1 MGKGAGK
8 IYPATERI
16 PLICDRMIHLAVDLL
31 GADTPEEEL
40 CRGAVRALVGNP
52 ALFLHLCGHADVLS
66 AVTAEIGAAEIAGR
80 YEIVDAP
87 VARGN
92 NEDPMQAY
100 QRTDALPVR
109 RHAVGSRGG
118 SGRRHHLRRD
128 RRCAGH
134 LHHDPGQAAAPRPI
148 LAVELTNPAGEPL
161 LLLDCGAN
169 IDSRPELYPAF
180 AHRVTPICDAS
191 AVPRRA
197 SRCCPT
203 VPKPKRDVRLSRRRT
218 PLLAEQPFRFVGN
231 IEATSALRGTADVI
245 VCDGFHGNILLKS
258 IEGSAK
264 AALDEVAARLS
275 AAGPNPPLW
284 RTFRDCSPPLR
295 LQHAGGSLP
304 LLGVRKP
311 VMKGHG
317 SATGEAIVHMADRLA
332 LLCRN
337 RFIERVAETVR

>member
-1 MGKGAGK
+1 MS
-8 IYPATERI
+8 
-16 PLICDRMIHLAVDLL
+16 DQMIHLAVDLL

-52 ALFLHLCGHADVLS
+52 ALFLHLCGHADVIS
-66 AVTAEIGAAEIAGR
+66 SVTAEIGAAEIAGR

-87 VARGN
+87 VALSN

-100 QRTDALPVR
+100 QRTDASLCAAMRLAHEGAAGGVITCGATGAVLVTSIMILGKLPR
-109 RHAVGSRGG
+109 
-118 SGRRHHLRRD
+118 L
-128 RRCAGH
+128 
-134 LHHDPGQAAAPRPI
+134 RPI

-180 AHRVTPICDAS
+180 AHLGDAYMRCIGS
-191 AVPRRA
+191 ASPRIA
-197 SRCCPT
+197 L
-203 VPKPKRDVRLSRRRT
+203 LSNGAEAKKGCEAVKAAHA
-218 PLLAEQPFRFVGN
+218 LLAEQPFRFVGN

-264 AALDEVAARLS
+264 AALDEVSARLS
-275 AAGPNPPLW
+275 AAGLESAAVADILATVRRRYDYN
-284 RTFRDCSPPLR
+284 T
-295 LQHAGGSLP
+295 QGGAL

>member
-1 MGKGAGK
+1 MS
-8 IYPATERI
+8 
-16 PLICDRMIHLAVDLL
+16 DQMIHLAVDLL

-66 AVTAEIGAAEIAGR
+66 AVTAEIGAAEITGR

-87 VARGN
+87 VALSN

-100 QRTDALPVR
+100 QRTDASLCAAMRLAHEGAAGGVITCGATGAVLVTSIMILGKLPR
-109 RHAVGSRGG
+109 
-118 SGRRHHLRRD
+118 L
-128 RRCAGH
+128 
-134 LHHDPGQAAAPRPI
+134 RPI

-180 AHRVTPICDAS
+180 AHLGDAYMRCIGCS
-191 AVPRRA
+191 SPRIALLSNGAEAKKGCEAVKA
-197 SRCCPT
+197 AHA
-203 VPKPKRDVRLSRRRT
+203 
-218 PLLAEQPFRFVGN
+218 LLAEQPFRFVGN

-264 AALDEVAARLS
+264 AALDEVSARLS
-275 AAGPNPPLW
+275 AAGLESAAVADILATVRRRYDYN
-284 RTFRDCSPPLR
+284 T
-295 LQHAGGSLP
+295 QGGAL

-337 RFIERVAETVR
+337 RFIERVAETMR

>member
-1 MGKGAGK
+1 MS
-8 IYPATERI
+8 
-16 PLICDRMIHLAVDLL
+16 DQMIHLAVDLL

-40 CRGAVRALVGNP
+40 CRGAVRALIGNP
-52 ALFLHLCGHADVLS
+52 ALFLHLCGHANVIS
-66 AVTAEIGAAEIAGR
+66 SVTAEIGAAEIAGR

-87 VARGN
+87 VALSN

-100 QRTDALPVR
+100 QRTDASLCAAMRLAHEGAAGGVITCGATGAVLVTSIMILGKLPR
-109 RHAVGSRGG
+109 
-118 SGRRHHLRRD
+118 L
-128 RRCAGH
+128 
-134 LHHDPGQAAAPRPI
+134 RPI

-180 AHRVTPICDAS
+180 AHLGDAYMRCIGCS
-191 AVPRRA
+191 SPRIALLSNGAEAKKGCEAVKA
-197 SRCCPT
+197 AHA
-203 VPKPKRDVRLSRRRT
+203 
-218 PLLAEQPFRFVGN
+218 LLAEQPFRFVGN

-264 AALDEVAARLS
+264 AALDEVSARLS
-275 AAGPNPPLW
+275 AAGLESAAVADILATVRRRYDYN
-284 RTFRDCSPPLR
+284 T
-295 LQHAGGSLP
+295 QGGAL

>member
-1 MGKGAGK
+1 MS
-8 IYPATERI
+8 
-16 PLICDRMIHLAVDLL
+16 DQMIHLAVDLL

-87 VARGN
+87 VALSN

-100 QRTDALPVR
+100 QRTDASLCAAMRLAHEGAAGGVITCGATGAVLVTSIMILGKLPR
-109 RHAVGSRGG
+109 
-118 SGRRHHLRRD
+118 L
-128 RRCAGH
+128 
-134 LHHDPGQAAAPRPI
+134 RPI

-180 AHRVTPICDAS
+180 AHLGDAYMRCIGCS
-191 AVPRRA
+191 SPRIALLSNGAEAKKGCEAVKA
-197 SRCCPT
+197 AHA
-203 VPKPKRDVRLSRRRT
+203 
-218 PLLAEQPFRFVGN
+218 LLAEQPFRFVGN

-275 AAGPNPPLW
+275 AAGLESAAVADILATVRRRYDYN
-284 RTFRDCSPPLR
+284 T
-295 LQHAGGSLP
+295 QGGAL

-332 LLCRN
+332 QLCRN

>member
-1 MGKGAGK
+1 MS
-8 IYPATERI
+8 
-16 PLICDRMIHLAVDLL
+16 DQMIHLAVDLL

-87 VARGN
+87 VALSN

-100 QRTDALPVR
+100 QRTDASLCAARRLAHEGAAGGVITCGATGAVLVTSIMILGKLPR
-109 RHAVGSRGG
+109 
-118 SGRRHHLRRD
+118 L
-128 RRCAGH
+128 
-134 LHHDPGQAAAPRPI
+134 RPI

-180 AHRVTPICDAS
+180 AHLGDAYMRCIGCS
-191 AVPRRA
+191 SPRIALLSNGAEAKKGCEAVKA
-197 SRCCPT
+197 AHA
-203 VPKPKRDVRLSRRRT
+203 
-218 PLLAEQPFRFVGN
+218 LLAEQPFRFVGN

-264 AALDEVAARLS
+264 AALDEVSARLS
-275 AAGPNPPLW
+275 AAGLESAAVADILATVRRRYDYN
-284 RTFRDCSPPLR
+284 T
-295 LQHAGGSLP
+295 QGGAL

>member
-1 MGKGAGK
+1 MS
-8 IYPATERI
+8 
-16 PLICDRMIHLAVDLL
+16 DQMIHLAVDLL

-87 VARGN
+87 VALSN

-100 QRTDALPVR
+100 QRTDASLCAAMRLAHEGAAGGVITCGATGAVLVTSIMILGKLPR
-109 RHAVGSRGG
+109 
-118 SGRRHHLRRD
+118 L
-128 RRCAGH
+128 
-134 LHHDPGQAAAPRPI
+134 RPI

-180 AHRVTPICDAS
+180 AHLGDAYMRCIGCS
-191 AVPRRA
+191 SPRIALLSNGAEAKKGCEAVKA
-197 SRCCPT
+197 AHA
-203 VPKPKRDVRLSRRRT
+203 
-218 PLLAEQPFRFVGN
+218 LLAEQPFRFVGN

-258 IEGSAK
+258 VEGSAK
-264 AALDEVAARLS
+264 AALDEVSARLS
-275 AAGPNPPLW
+275 AAGLESAAVADVLATVRRRYDYN
-284 RTFRDCSPPLR
+284 T
-295 LQHAGGSLP
+295 QGGAL

>member
-1 MGKGAGK
+1 MS
-8 IYPATERI
+8 
-16 PLICDRMIHLAVDLL
+16 DQMIHLAVDLL

-66 AVTAEIGAAEIAGR
+66 AVTAEIGAAEITGR

-87 VARGN
+87 VALSN

-100 QRTDALPVR
+100 QRTDASLCAAMRLAHEGAAGGVITCGATGAVLVTSIMILGKLPR
-109 RHAVGSRGG
+109 
-118 SGRRHHLRRD
+118 L
-128 RRCAGH
+128 
-134 LHHDPGQAAAPRPI
+134 RPI

-180 AHRVTPICDAS
+180 AHLGDAYMRCIGCSSPRIALLSNGAEAKKGCEAVKS
-191 AVPRRA
+191 AHA
-197 SRCCPT
+197 
-203 VPKPKRDVRLSRRRT
+203 
-218 PLLAEQPFRFVGN
+218 LLAEQPFRFVGN

-264 AALDEVAARLS
+264 AALDEVSARLS
-275 AAGPNPPLW
+275 AAGLESAAVANILATV
-284 RTFRDCSPPLR
+284 RRRYDYNT
-295 LQHAGGSLP
+295 QGGAL

>member
-1 MGKGAGK
+1 MS
-8 IYPATERI
+8 
-16 PLICDRMIHLAVDLL
+16 DQMIHLAVDLL

-40 CRGAVRALVGNP
+40 CRGAVRALIGNP

-87 VARGN
+87 VALSN

-100 QRTDALPVR
+100 QRTDASLCAAMRLAHEGAAGGVITCGATGAVLVTSIMILGKLPR
-109 RHAVGSRGG
+109 
-118 SGRRHHLRRD
+118 L
-128 RRCAGH
+128 
-134 LHHDPGQAAAPRPI
+134 RPI

-180 AHRVTPICDAS
+180 AHLGDAYMRCIGCS
-191 AVPRRA
+191 SPRIALLSNGAEAKKGCEAVKA
-197 SRCCPT
+197 AHA
-203 VPKPKRDVRLSRRRT
+203 
-218 PLLAEQPFRFVGN
+218 LLAEQPFRFVGN
-231 IEATSALRGTADVI
+231 IEATSALRGSADVI

-264 AALDEVAARLS
+264 AALDEVSARLS
-275 AAGPNPPLW
+275 AAGLESAAVADILATVRRRYDYN
-284 RTFRDCSPPLR
+284 T
-295 LQHAGGSLP
+295 QGGAL

-337 RFIERVAETVR
+337 RFIERVAETMR

>member
-1 MGKGAGK
+1 MS
-8 IYPATERI
+8 
-16 PLICDRMIHLAVDLL
+16 DQMIHLAVDLL

-40 CRGAVRALVGNP
+40 CRGAVRALIGNP
-52 ALFLHLCGHADVLS
+52 ALFLHLCGHANVIS
-66 AVTAEIGAAEIAGR
+66 SVTAEIGAAEIAGR

-87 VARGN
+87 VALSN

-100 QRTDALPVR
+100 QRTDASLCAAMRLAHEGAAGGVITCGATGAVLVTSIMILGKLPR
-109 RHAVGSRGG
+109 
-118 SGRRHHLRRD
+118 L
-128 RRCAGH
+128 
-134 LHHDPGQAAAPRPI
+134 RPI

-180 AHRVTPICDAS
+180 AHLGDAYMRCIGCS
-191 AVPRRA
+191 SPRIA
-197 SRCCPT
+197 LLSNGAEAKKGCET
-203 VPKPKRDVRLSRRRT
+203 VKAAHA
-218 PLLAEQPFRFVGN
+218 LLAEQPFRFVGN

-264 AALDEVAARLS
+264 AALDEVSARLS
-275 AAGPNPPLW
+275 AAGLESAAVADILATVRRRYDYN
-284 RTFRDCSPPLR
+284 T
-295 LQHAGGSLP
+295 QGGAL

-337 RFIERVAETVR
+337 RFIERVAETGL

>member
-1 MGKGAGK
+1 MS
-8 IYPATERI
+8 
-16 PLICDRMIHLAVDLL
+16 DQMIHLAVDLL

-52 ALFLHLCGHADVLS
+52 ALFLHLCGHADVIS
-66 AVTAEIGAAEIAGR
+66 SVTAEIGAAEIAGR

-87 VARGN
+87 VALSN

-100 QRTDALPVR
+100 QRTDASLCAAMRLAHEGAAGGVITCGATGAVLVTSIMILGKLPR
-109 RHAVGSRGG
+109 
-118 SGRRHHLRRD
+118 L
-128 RRCAGH
+128 
-134 LHHDPGQAAAPRPI
+134 RPI

-180 AHRVTPICDAS
+180 AHLGDAYMRCIGCS
-191 AVPRRA
+191 SPRIALLSNGAEAKKGCEAVKA
-197 SRCCPT
+197 AHA
-203 VPKPKRDVRLSRRRT
+203 
-218 PLLAEQPFRFVGN
+218 LLAEQPFRFVGN

-264 AALDEVAARLS
+264 AALDEVSARLS
-275 AAGPNPPLW
+275 AAGLESAAVADILATVRRRYDYN
-284 RTFRDCSPPLR
+284 T
-295 LQHAGGSLP
+295 QGGAL

-337 RFIERVAETVR
+337 RFIERVAENVR

>member
-1 MGKGAGK
+1 MS
-8 IYPATERI
+8 
-16 PLICDRMIHLAVDLL
+16 DQMIHLAVDLL

-52 ALFLHLCGHADVLS
+52 ALFLHLCGHADVIS
-66 AVTAEIGAAEIAGR
+66 SVTAEIGAAEIAGR

-87 VARGN
+87 VALSN

-100 QRTDALPVR
+100 QRTDASLCAAMRLAHEGAAGGVITCGATGAVLVTSIMILGKLPR
-109 RHAVGSRGG
+109 
-118 SGRRHHLRRD
+118 L
-128 RRCAGH
+128 
-134 LHHDPGQAAAPRPI
+134 RPI

-180 AHRVTPICDAS
+180 AHLGDAYMRCIGCS
-191 AVPRRA
+191 SPRIALLSNGAEAKKGCEAVKA
-197 SRCCPT
+197 AHA
-203 VPKPKRDVRLSRRRT
+203 
-218 PLLAEQPFRFVGN
+218 LLAEQPFRFVGN

-264 AALDEVAARLS
+264 AALDEVSARLS
-275 AAGPNPPLW
+275 AAGLESASVADILATVRRRYDYN
-284 RTFRDCSPPLR
+284 T
-295 LQHAGGSLP
+295 QGGAL

>member
-1 MGKGAGK
+1 MS
-8 IYPATERI
+8 
-16 PLICDRMIHLAVDLL
+16 DQMIHLAVDLL

-87 VARGN
+87 VALSN

-100 QRTDALPVR
+100 QRTDASLCAAMRLAHEGAAGGVITCGATGAVLVTSIMILGKLPR
-109 RHAVGSRGG
+109 
-118 SGRRHHLRRD
+118 L
-128 RRCAGH
+128 
-134 LHHDPGQAAAPRPI
+134 RPI

-180 AHRVTPICDAS
+180 AHLGDAYMRCIGCS
-191 AVPRRA
+191 SPRIALLSNGAEAKKGCEAVKA
-197 SRCCPT
+197 AHA
-203 VPKPKRDVRLSRRRT
+203 
-218 PLLAEQPFRFVGN
+218 LLAEQPFRFVGN
-231 IEATSALRGTADVI
+231 VEATSALRGTADVI

-264 AALDEVAARLS
+264 AALDEVSARLS
-275 AAGPNPPLW
+275 AAGLESAAVADILATVRRRYDYN
-284 RTFRDCSPPLR
+284 T
-295 LQHAGGSLP
+295 QGGAL

>member
-1 MGKGAGK
+1 MS
-8 IYPATERI
+8 
-16 PLICDRMIHLAVDLL
+16 DQMIHLAVDLL

-52 ALFLHLCGHADVLS
+52 ALFLHLCGHADVIS
-66 AVTAEIGAAEIAGR
+66 SVTAEIGAAEIAGR

-87 VARGN
+87 VALSN

-100 QRTDALPVR
+100 QRTDASLCAAMRLAHEGAAGGVITCGATGAVLVTSIMILGKLPR
-109 RHAVGSRGG
+109 
-118 SGRRHHLRRD
+118 L
-128 RRCAGH
+128 
-134 LHHDPGQAAAPRPI
+134 RPI
-148 LAVELTNPAGEPL
+148 LAVELTNPAGAPL

-180 AHRVTPICDAS
+180 AHLGDAYMRCIGCS
-191 AVPRRA
+191 SPRIALLSNGAEAKKGCEAVKA
-197 SRCCPT
+197 AHA
-203 VPKPKRDVRLSRRRT
+203 
-218 PLLAEQPFRFVGN
+218 LLAEQPFRFVGN

-264 AALDEVAARLS
+264 AALDEVSARLS
-275 AAGPNPPLW
+275 AAGLESAAVADVLATVRRRYDYN
-284 RTFRDCSPPLR
+284 T
-295 LQHAGGSLP
+295 QGGAL

>member
-1 MGKGAGK
+1 MS
-8 IYPATERI
+8 
-16 PLICDRMIHLAVDLL
+16 DQMIHLAVDLL

-40 CRGAVRALVGNP
+40 CRGAVRALIGNP

-87 VARGN
+87 VALSN

-100 QRTDALPVR
+100 QRTDASLCAAMRLAHEGAAGGVITCGATGAVLVTSIMILGKLPR
-109 RHAVGSRGG
+109 
-118 SGRRHHLRRD
+118 L
-128 RRCAGH
+128 
-134 LHHDPGQAAAPRPI
+134 RPI

-180 AHRVTPICDAS
+180 AHLGDAYMRCIGCS
-191 AVPRRA
+191 SPRIALLSNGAEAKKGCEAVKA
-197 SRCCPT
+197 AHA
-203 VPKPKRDVRLSRRRT
+203 
-218 PLLAEQPFRFVGN
+218 LLAEQPFRFVGN

-264 AALDEVAARLS
+264 AALDEVSARLS
-275 AAGPNPPLW
+275 AAGLESAAVANILATV
-284 RTFRDCSPPLR
+284 RRRYDYNT
-295 LQHAGGSLP
+295 QGGAL

>member
-1 MGKGAGK
+1 MS
-8 IYPATERI
+8 
-16 PLICDRMIHLAVDLL
+16 DQMIHLAVDLL

-87 VARGN
+87 VALSN

-100 QRTDALPVR
+100 QRTDASLCAAMRLAHEGAAGGVITCGATGAVLVTSIMILGKLPR
-109 RHAVGSRGG
+109 
-118 SGRRHHLRRD
+118 L
-128 RRCAGH
+128 
-134 LHHDPGQAAAPRPI
+134 RPI

-180 AHRVTPICDAS
+180 AHLGDAYMRCIGCS
-191 AVPRRA
+191 SPRIALLSNGAEAKKGCEAVKA
-197 SRCCPT
+197 AHA
-203 VPKPKRDVRLSRRRT
+203 
-218 PLLAEQPFRFVGN
+218 LLAEQPFRFVGN

-264 AALDEVAARLS
+264 AALDEVSARLS
-275 AAGPNPPLW
+275 AAGLESAAVADILATVRRRYDYN
-284 RTFRDCSPPLR
+284 T
-295 LQHAGGSLP
+295 QGGAL

-317 SATGEAIVHMADRLA
+317 SATGEAIVHMAARLA

>member
-1 MGKGAGK
+1 MS
-8 IYPATERI
+8 
-16 PLICDRMIHLAVDLL
+16 DQMIHLAVDLL

-40 CRGAVRALVGNP
+40 CRGAVRALIGNP
-52 ALFLHLCGHADVLS
+52 ALFLHLCGHADVIS
-66 AVTAEIGAAEIAGR
+66 SVTAEIGAAEIAGR

-87 VARGN
+87 VALSN

-100 QRTDALPVR
+100 QRTDASLCAAMRLAHEGAAGGVITCGATGAVLVTSIMILGKLPR
-109 RHAVGSRGG
+109 
-118 SGRRHHLRRD
+118 L
-128 RRCAGH
+128 
-134 LHHDPGQAAAPRPI
+134 RPI

-180 AHRVTPICDAS
+180 AHLGDAYMRCIGCS
-191 AVPRRA
+191 SPRIALLSNGSEAKKGCEAVKA
-197 SRCCPT
+197 AHA
-203 VPKPKRDVRLSRRRT
+203 
-218 PLLAEQPFRFVGN
+218 LLAEQPFRFVGN
-231 IEATSALRGTADVI
+231 VEATSALRGTADVI

-264 AALDEVAARLS
+264 AALDEVSARLS
-275 AAGPNPPLW
+275 AAGLESAAVADVLATVRRRYDYN
-284 RTFRDCSPPLR
+284 T
-295 LQHAGGSLP
+295 QGGAL

>member
-1 MGKGAGK
+1 MS
-8 IYPATERI
+8 
-16 PLICDRMIHLAVDLL
+16 DQMIHLAVDLL

-66 AVTAEIGAAEIAGR
+66 AVTAEISAAEIAGR

-87 VARGN
+87 VALSN

-100 QRTDALPVR
+100 QRTDASLCAAMRLAHEGAAGGVITCGATGAVLVTSIMILGKLPR
-109 RHAVGSRGG
+109 
-118 SGRRHHLRRD
+118 L
-128 RRCAGH
+128 
-134 LHHDPGQAAAPRPI
+134 RPI

-180 AHRVTPICDAS
+180 AHLGDAYMRCIGCS
-191 AVPRRA
+191 SPRIALLSNGAEAKKGCEAVKA
-197 SRCCPT
+197 AHA
-203 VPKPKRDVRLSRRRT
+203 
-218 PLLAEQPFRFVGN
+218 LLAEQPFRFVGN
-231 IEATSALRGTADVI
+231 IEATSALRGSADVI

-264 AALDEVAARLS
+264 AALDEVSARLFAAGLES
-275 AAGPNPPLW
+275 AAVADVLATVRRRYDYN
-284 RTFRDCSPPLR
+284 T
-295 LQHAGGSLP
+295 QGGAL

>member
-1 MGKGAGK
+1 MS
-8 IYPATERI
+8 
-16 PLICDRMIHLAVDLL
+16 DQMIHLAVDLL

-40 CRGAVRALVGNP
+40 CRGAVRALIGNP

-87 VARGN
+87 VALSN

-100 QRTDALPVR
+100 QRTDASLCAAMRLAHEGAAGGVITCGATGAVLVTSIMILGKLPR
-109 RHAVGSRGG
+109 
-118 SGRRHHLRRD
+118 L
-128 RRCAGH
+128 
-134 LHHDPGQAAAPRPI
+134 RPI

-180 AHRVTPICDAS
+180 AHLGDAYMRCIGCAS
-191 AVPRRA
+191 PRIALLSNGAEAKKGCEAVKEA
-197 SRCCPT
+197 HA
-203 VPKPKRDVRLSRRRT
+203 
-218 PLLAEQPFRFVGN
+218 LLAEQPFRFVGN
-231 IEATSALRGTADVI
+231 IEATSALRGSADVI

-264 AALDEVAARLS
+264 AALDEVSARLS
-275 AAGPNPPLW
+275 AAGLESAAVADILATVRRRYDYN
-284 RTFRDCSPPLR
+284 T
-295 LQHAGGSLP
+295 QGGAL

>member
-1 MGKGAGK
+1 MS
-8 IYPATERI
+8 
-16 PLICDRMIHLAVDLL
+16 DQMIHLAVDLL

-40 CRGAVRALVGNP
+40 CRGAVRALIGNP

-66 AVTAEIGAAEIAGR
+66 AVTAEIGTAEIAGR

-87 VARGN
+87 VALSN

-100 QRTDALPVR
+100 QRTDASLCAAMRLAHEGAAGGVITCGATGAVLVTSIMILGKLPR
-109 RHAVGSRGG
+109 
-118 SGRRHHLRRD
+118 L
-128 RRCAGH
+128 
-134 LHHDPGQAAAPRPI
+134 RPI

-180 AHRVTPICDAS
+180 AHLGDAYMRCIGCS
-191 AVPRRA
+191 SPRIALLSNGAEAKKGCEAVKA
-197 SRCCPT
+197 AHA
-203 VPKPKRDVRLSRRRT
+203 
-218 PLLAEQPFRFVGN
+218 LLAEQPFRFVGN

-264 AALDEVAARLS
+264 AALDEVSARLS
-275 AAGPNPPLW
+275 AAGLESAAVADILATVRRRYDYN
-284 RTFRDCSPPLR
+284 T
-295 LQHAGGSLP
+295 QGGAL

-317 SATGEAIVHMADRLA
+317 SATGEAIVHMANRLA

>member
-1 MGKGAGK
+1 MS
-8 IYPATERI
+8 
-16 PLICDRMIHLAVDLL
+16 DQMIHLAVDLL

-87 VARGN
+87 VALSN

-100 QRTDALPVR
+100 QRTDASLCAAMRLAHEGAAGGVITCGATGAVLVTSIMILGKLPR
-109 RHAVGSRGG
+109 
-118 SGRRHHLRRD
+118 L
-128 RRCAGH
+128 
-134 LHHDPGQAAAPRPI
+134 RPI

-180 AHRVTPICDAS
+180 AHLGDAYMRCIGCS
-191 AVPRRA
+191 SPRIALLSNGAEAKKGCEAVKA
-197 SRCCPT
+197 AHA
-203 VPKPKRDVRLSRRRT
+203 
-218 PLLAEQPFRFVGN
+218 LLAEQPFRFVGN

-264 AALDEVAARLS
+264 AALDEVSARLS
-275 AAGPNPPLW
+275 AAGLESAAVADILATVRRRYDYN
-284 RTFRDCSPPLR
+284 T
-295 LQHAGGSLP
+295 QGGAL

-337 RFIERVAETVR
+337 RFIEHVAETVR

>member
-1 MGKGAGK
+1 MS
-8 IYPATERI
+8 
-16 PLICDRMIHLAVDLL
+16 DQMIHLAVDLL

-87 VARGN
+87 VALSN

-100 QRTDALPVR
+100 QRTDASLCAAMRLAHEGAAGGVITCGATGAVLVTSIMILGKLPR
-109 RHAVGSRGG
+109 
-118 SGRRHHLRRD
+118 L
-128 RRCAGH
+128 
-134 LHHDPGQAAAPRPI
+134 RPI

-180 AHRVTPICDAS
+180 AHLGDAYMRCIGCS
-191 AVPRRA
+191 SPRIALLSNGAEAKKGCEAVKA
-197 SRCCPT
+197 AHA
-203 VPKPKRDVRLSRRRT
+203 
-218 PLLAEQPFRFVGN
+218 LLAEQPFRFVGN

-264 AALDEVAARLS
+264 AALDEVSARLS
-275 AAGPNPPLW
+275 AAGLESAAVADILA
-284 RTFRDCSPPLR
+284 TVLR
-295 LQHAGGSLP
+295 RYDYNTQGGAL

>member
-1 MGKGAGK
+1 MS
-8 IYPATERI
+8 
-16 PLICDRMIHLAVDLL
+16 DQMIHLAVDLL

-40 CRGAVRALVGNP
+40 CRGAVRALIGNP

-66 AVTAEIGAAEIAGR
+66 AVTAEIDAAEIAGR

-87 VARGN
+87 VALSN

-100 QRTDALPVR
+100 QRTDASLCAAMRLAHEGAAGGVITCGATGAVLVTSIMILGKLPR
-109 RHAVGSRGG
+109 
-118 SGRRHHLRRD
+118 L
-128 RRCAGH
+128 
-134 LHHDPGQAAAPRPI
+134 RPI

-180 AHRVTPICDAS
+180 AHLGDAYMRCIGCS
-191 AVPRRA
+191 SPRIALLSNGAEAKKGCEAVKA
-197 SRCCPT
+197 AHA
-203 VPKPKRDVRLSRRRT
+203 
-218 PLLAEQPFRFVGN
+218 LLAEQPFRFVGN
-231 IEATSALRGTADVI
+231 IEATSALRGSADVI

-264 AALDEVAARLS
+264 AALDEVSARLS
-275 AAGPNPPLW
+275 AAGLESAAVADILATVRRRYDYN
-284 RTFRDCSPPLR
+284 T
-295 LQHAGGSLP
+295 QGGAL

>member
-1 MGKGAGK
+1 MS
-8 IYPATERI
+8 
-16 PLICDRMIHLAVDLL
+16 DQMIHLAVDLL

-40 CRGAVRALVGNP
+40 CRGAVRALIGNP

-87 VARGN
+87 VALSN

-100 QRTDALPVR
+100 QRTDASLCAAMRLAHEGVAGGVITCGATGAVLVTSIMILGKLPR
-109 RHAVGSRGG
+109 
-118 SGRRHHLRRD
+118 L
-128 RRCAGH
+128 
-134 LHHDPGQAAAPRPI
+134 RPI

-180 AHRVTPICDAS
+180 AHLGDAYMRCIGCS
-191 AVPRRA
+191 SPRIALLSNGAEAKKGCEAVKA
-197 SRCCPT
+197 AHA
-203 VPKPKRDVRLSRRRT
+203 
-218 PLLAEQPFRFVGN
+218 LLAEQPFRFVGN

-264 AALDEVAARLS
+264 AALDEVSARLS
-275 AAGPNPPLW
+275 AAGLESAAVADILATVRRRYDYN
-284 RTFRDCSPPLR
+284 T
-295 LQHAGGSLP
+295 QGGAL

>member
-1 MGKGAGK
+1 MS
-8 IYPATERI
+8 
-16 PLICDRMIHLAVDLL
+16 DQMIHLAVDLL

-87 VARGN
+87 VALSN

-100 QRTDALPVR
+100 QRTDASLCAAMRLAHEGAAGGVITCGATGAVLVTSIMILGKLPR
-109 RHAVGSRGG
+109 
-118 SGRRHHLRRD
+118 L
-128 RRCAGH
+128 
-134 LHHDPGQAAAPRPI
+134 RPI

-180 AHRVTPICDAS
+180 AHLGDAYMRCIGCS
-191 AVPRRA
+191 SPRIALLSNGAEAKKGCEAVKA
-197 SRCCPT
+197 AHA
-203 VPKPKRDVRLSRRRT
+203 
-218 PLLAEQPFRFVGN
+218 LLAEQPFRFVGN
-231 IEATSALRGTADVI
+231 IEATSALRGSADVI

-264 AALDEVAARLS
+264 AALDEVSARLS
-275 AAGPNPPLW
+275 AAGLESAAVADVLATVRRRYDYN
-284 RTFRDCSPPLR
+284 T
-295 LQHAGGSLP
+295 QGGAL

-337 RFIERVAETVR
+337 QFIERVAETVR

>member
-1 MGKGAGK
+1 MS
-8 IYPATERI
+8 
-16 PLICDRMIHLAVDLL
+16 DQMIHLAVDLL
-31 GADTPEEEL
+31 GADTPEDEL

-87 VARGN
+87 VALSN

-100 QRTDALPVR
+100 QRTDASLCAAMRLAHEGAAGGVITCGATGAVLVTSIMILGKLPR
-109 RHAVGSRGG
+109 
-118 SGRRHHLRRD
+118 L
-128 RRCAGH
+128 
-134 LHHDPGQAAAPRPI
+134 RPI

-180 AHRVTPICDAS
+180 AHLGDAYMRCIGCS
-191 AVPRRA
+191 SPRIALLSNGAEAKKGCEAVKA
-197 SRCCPT
+197 AHA
-203 VPKPKRDVRLSRRRT
+203 
-218 PLLAEQPFRFVGN
+218 LLAEQPLRFVGN

-264 AALDEVAARLS
+264 AALDEVSARLS
-275 AAGPNPPLW
+275 AAGLESAAVADILATVRRRYDYN
-284 RTFRDCSPPLR
+284 T
-295 LQHAGGSLP
+295 QGGAL

-337 RFIERVAETVR
+337 RFIERVAKTVR

>member
-1 MGKGAGK
+1 MS
-8 IYPATERI
+8 
-16 PLICDRMIHLAVDLL
+16 DQMIHLAVDLL

-40 CRGAVRALVGNP
+40 CRGAVRALIGNP

-87 VARGN
+87 VALSN

-100 QRTDALPVR
+100 QRTDASLCAAMRLAHEGAAGGVITCGATGAVLVTSIMILGKLPR
-109 RHAVGSRGG
+109 
-118 SGRRHHLRRD
+118 L
-128 RRCAGH
+128 
-134 LHHDPGQAAAPRPI
+134 RPI

-180 AHRVTPICDAS
+180 AHLGDAYMRCIGCS
-191 AVPRRA
+191 SPRIALLSNGSEAKKGCEAVKA
-197 SRCCPT
+197 AHA
-203 VPKPKRDVRLSRRRT
+203 
-218 PLLAEQPFRFVGN
+218 LLAEQPFRFVGN

-264 AALDEVAARLS
+264 AALDEVSARLS
-275 AAGPNPPLW
+275 AAGLESAAVADILATVRRRYDYN
-284 RTFRDCSPPLR
+284 T
-295 LQHAGGSLP
+295 QGGAL

>member
-1 MGKGAGK
+1 MS
-8 IYPATERI
+8 
-16 PLICDRMIHLAVDLL
+16 DQMIHLAVDLL

-40 CRGAVRALVGNP
+40 CRGAVRALIGNP

-87 VARGN
+87 VALSN

-100 QRTDALPVR
+100 QRTDASLCAAMRLAHEGAAGGVITCGATGAVLVTSIMILGKLPR
-109 RHAVGSRGG
+109 
-118 SGRRHHLRRD
+118 L
-128 RRCAGH
+128 
-134 LHHDPGQAAAPRPI
+134 RPI

-180 AHRVTPICDAS
+180 AHLGDAYMRCIGCS
-191 AVPRRA
+191 SPRIALLSNGAEAKKGCEAVKA
-197 SRCCPT
+197 AHA
-203 VPKPKRDVRLSRRRT
+203 
-218 PLLAEQPFRFVGN
+218 LLAEQPFRFVGN
-231 IEATSALRGTADVI
+231 IEATSALRGSADVI

-275 AAGPNPPLW
+275 AAGLESAAVADVLATVRRRYDYN
-284 RTFRDCSPPLR
+284 T
-295 LQHAGGSLP
+295 QGGAL

>member
-1 MGKGAGK
+1 MS
-8 IYPATERI
+8 
-16 PLICDRMIHLAVDLL
+16 DQMIHLAVDLL

-87 VARGN
+87 VALSN

-100 QRTDALPVR
+100 QLTDATLCAAMRLAHEGAAGGVITCGATGAVLVTSIMILGKLPR
-109 RHAVGSRGG
+109 
-118 SGRRHHLRRD
+118 L
-128 RRCAGH
+128 
-134 LHHDPGQAAAPRPI
+134 RPI

-180 AHRVTPICDAS
+180 AHLGDAYMRCIGCS
-191 AVPRRA
+191 SPRIALLSNGAEAKKGCEAVKA
-197 SRCCPT
+197 AHA
-203 VPKPKRDVRLSRRRT
+203 
-218 PLLAEQPFRFVGN
+218 LLAEQPFRFVGN

-264 AALDEVAARLS
+264 AALDEVSARLS
-275 AAGPNPPLW
+275 AAGLESAAVADILATVRRRYDYNTQRGAL
-284 RTFRDCSPPLR
+284 
-295 LQHAGGSLP
+295 

>member
-1 MGKGAGK
+1 MS
-8 IYPATERI
+8 
-16 PLICDRMIHLAVDLL
+16 DQMIHLAVDLL

-87 VARGN
+87 VALSN

-100 QRTDALPVR
+100 QRTDASLCAAMRLAHEGAAGGVITCGATGAVLVTSIMILGKLPR
-109 RHAVGSRGG
+109 
-118 SGRRHHLRRD
+118 L
-128 RRCAGH
+128 
-134 LHHDPGQAAAPRPI
+134 RPI

-180 AHRVTPICDAS
+180 AHLGDAYMRCIGCS
-191 AVPRRA
+191 SPRIALLSNGAEAKKGCEAVKA
-197 SRCCPT
+197 AHA
-203 VPKPKRDVRLSRRRT
+203 
-218 PLLAEQPFRFVGN
+218 LLAEQPFRFVGN

-264 AALDEVAARLS
+264 AALDEVSARLS
-275 AAGPNPPLW
+275 AAGLESAAVADILATVRRRYDYN
-284 RTFRDCSPPLR
+284 T
-295 LQHAGGSLP
+295 QGGAL

-332 LLCRN
+332 LLFRN

>member
-1 MGKGAGK
+1 MS
-8 IYPATERI
+8 
-16 PLICDRMIHLAVDLL
+16 DQMIHLAVDLL
-31 GADTPEEEL
+31 GADAPEEEL
-40 CRGAVRALVGNP
+40 CRGAVRALIGNP

-87 VARGN
+87 VALSN

-100 QRTDALPVR
+100 QRTDASLCAAMRLAHEGAAGGVITCGATGAVLVTSIMILGKLPR
-109 RHAVGSRGG
+109 
-118 SGRRHHLRRD
+118 L
-128 RRCAGH
+128 
-134 LHHDPGQAAAPRPI
+134 RPI

-180 AHRVTPICDAS
+180 AHLGDAYMRCIGCS
-191 AVPRRA
+191 SPRIALLSNGAEAKKGCEAVKA
-197 SRCCPT
+197 AHA
-203 VPKPKRDVRLSRRRT
+203 
-218 PLLAEQPFRFVGN
+218 LLAEQPFRFVGN

-264 AALDEVAARLS
+264 AALDEVSARLS
-275 AAGPNPPLW
+275 AAGLESAAVADILATVRRRYDYN
-284 RTFRDCSPPLR
+284 T
-295 LQHAGGSLP
+295 QGGAL

-317 SATGEAIVHMADRLA
+317 SATGEAIVHMANRLA

-337 RFIERVAETVR
+337 RVIERVAETVR

>member
-1 MGKGAGK
+1 MS
-8 IYPATERI
+8 
-16 PLICDRMIHLAVDLL
+16 DQMIHLAVDLL

-40 CRGAVRALVGNP
+40 CRGAVRALIGNP
-52 ALFLHLCGHADVLS
+52 ALFLHLCGHADVIS
-66 AVTAEIGAAEIAGR
+66 SVTAEIGAAEITGR

-87 VARGN
+87 VALSN

-100 QRTDALPVR
+100 QRTDASLCAAMRLAHEGAAGGVITCGATGAVLVTSIMILGKLPR
-109 RHAVGSRGG
+109 
-118 SGRRHHLRRD
+118 L
-128 RRCAGH
+128 
-134 LHHDPGQAAAPRPI
+134 RPI

-180 AHRVTPICDAS
+180 AHLGDAYMRCIGCS
-191 AVPRRA
+191 SPRIALLSNGAEAKKGCEAVKA
-197 SRCCPT
+197 AHA
-203 VPKPKRDVRLSRRRT
+203 
-218 PLLAEQPFRFVGN
+218 LLAEQPFRFVGN

-264 AALDEVAARLS
+264 AALDEVSARLS
-275 AAGPNPPLW
+275 AAGLESAAVADILATVRRRYDYN
-284 RTFRDCSPPLR
+284 T
-295 LQHAGGSLP
+295 QGGAL

>member
-1 MGKGAGK
+1 MS
-8 IYPATERI
+8 
-16 PLICDRMIHLAVDLL
+16 DQMIHLAVDLL

-40 CRGAVRALVGNP
+40 CRGAVRALIGNP

-87 VARGN
+87 VALSN

-100 QRTDALPVR
+100 QRTDASLCAAMRLAHEGAAGGVITCGATGAVLVTSIMILGKLPR
-109 RHAVGSRGG
+109 
-118 SGRRHHLRRD
+118 L
-128 RRCAGH
+128 
-134 LHHDPGQAAAPRPI
+134 RPI

-180 AHRVTPICDAS
+180 AHLGNAYMRCIGCSSPRIALLSNGAEAKKGCE
-191 AVPRRA
+191 AVKA
-197 SRCCPT
+197 AHA
-203 VPKPKRDVRLSRRRT
+203 
-218 PLLAEQPFRFVGN
+218 LLAEQPFRFVGN
-231 IEATSALRGTADVI
+231 VEATSALRGTADVI

-264 AALDEVAARLS
+264 AALDEVSARLS
-275 AAGPNPPLW
+275 AAGLESAAVADILATVRRRYDYN
-284 RTFRDCSPPLR
+284 T
-295 LQHAGGSLP
+295 QGGAL

>member
-1 MGKGAGK
+1 MS
-8 IYPATERI
+8 
-16 PLICDRMIHLAVDLL
+16 DQMIHLAVDLL

-40 CRGAVRALVGNP
+40 CRGAVRALIGNP
-52 ALFLHLCGHADVLS
+52 ALFLHLCGHADVIS
-66 AVTAEIGAAEIAGR
+66 SVTAEIGAAEITGR

-87 VARGN
+87 VALSN

-100 QRTDALPVR
+100 QRTDASLCAAMRLAHEGAAGGVITCGATGAVLVTAIMILGKLPR
-109 RHAVGSRGG
+109 
-118 SGRRHHLRRD
+118 L
-128 RRCAGH
+128 
-134 LHHDPGQAAAPRPI
+134 RPI

-180 AHRVTPICDAS
+180 AHLGDAYMRCIGCS
-191 AVPRRA
+191 SPRIALLSNGAEAKKGCEAVKA
-197 SRCCPT
+197 AHA
-203 VPKPKRDVRLSRRRT
+203 
-218 PLLAEQPFRFVGN
+218 LLAEQPFRFVGN
-231 IEATSALRGTADVI
+231 VEATSALRGTADVI

-264 AALDEVAARLS
+264 AALDEVSARLS
-275 AAGPNPPLW
+275 AAGLESAAVADILATVRRRYDYN
-284 RTFRDCSPPLR
+284 T
-295 LQHAGGSLP
+295 QGGAL

>member
-1 MGKGAGK
+1 MS
-8 IYPATERI
+8 
-16 PLICDRMIHLAVDLL
+16 DQMIHLAVDLL

-40 CRGAVRALVGNP
+40 CRGAVRALIGNP

-66 AVTAEIGAAEIAGR
+66 SVTAEIGAAGIAGR

-87 VARGN
+87 VALSN

-100 QRTDALPVR
+100 QRTDASLCAAMRLAHEGAAGGVITCGATGAVLVTSIMILGKLPR
-109 RHAVGSRGG
+109 
-118 SGRRHHLRRD
+118 L
-128 RRCAGH
+128 
-134 LHHDPGQAAAPRPI
+134 RPI

-180 AHRVTPICDAS
+180 AHLGDAYMRCIGCS
-191 AVPRRA
+191 SPRIALLSNGAEAKKGCEAVKA
-197 SRCCPT
+197 AHA
-203 VPKPKRDVRLSRRRT
+203 
-218 PLLAEQPFRFVGN
+218 LLAEQPFRFVGN
-231 IEATSALRGTADVI
+231 IEATSALRGSADVI

-264 AALDEVAARLS
+264 AALDEVSARLS
-275 AAGPNPPLW
+275 AAGLESAAVADILATVRRRYDYN
-284 RTFRDCSPPLR
+284 T
-295 LQHAGGSLP
+295 QGGAL

>member
-1 MGKGAGK
+1 MS
-8 IYPATERI
+8 
-16 PLICDRMIHLAVDLL
+16 DQMIHLAVDLL

-40 CRGAVRALVGNP
+40 CRGAVRALIGNP

-87 VARGN
+87 IALSN

-100 QRTDALPVR
+100 QRTDASLCAAMRLAHEGAAGGVITCGATGAVLVTSIMILGKLPR
-109 RHAVGSRGG
+109 
-118 SGRRHHLRRD
+118 L
-128 RRCAGH
+128 
-134 LHHDPGQAAAPRPI
+134 RPI

-180 AHRVTPICDAS
+180 AHLGDAYMRCIGCAS
-191 AVPRRA
+191 PRIALLSNGAEAKKGCEAVKA
-197 SRCCPT
+197 AHA
-203 VPKPKRDVRLSRRRT
+203 
-218 PLLAEQPFRFVGN
+218 LLAEQPFRFVGN

-264 AALDEVAARLS
+264 AALDEVSARLS
-275 AAGPNPPLW
+275 AAGLESAAVADILATVRRRYDYN
-284 RTFRDCSPPLR
+284 T
-295 LQHAGGSLP
+295 QGGAL

>member
-1 MGKGAGK
+1 MS
-8 IYPATERI
+8 
-16 PLICDRMIHLAVDLL
+16 DQMIHLAVDLL

-40 CRGAVRALVGNP
+40 CRGAVRALIGNP

-87 VARGN
+87 VALSN

-100 QRTDALPVR
+100 QRTDASLCAAMRLAHEGAAGGVITCGATGAVLVTSIMILGKLPR
-109 RHAVGSRGG
+109 M
-118 SGRRHHLRRD
+118 
-128 RRCAGH
+128 
-134 LHHDPGQAAAPRPI
+134 RPI
-148 LAVELTNPAGEPL
+148 LAVELTNPAGEPF

-180 AHRVTPICDAS
+180 AHLGDAYMRCIGCS
-191 AVPRRA
+191 SPRIALLSNGAEAKKGCEAVKA
-197 SRCCPT
+197 AHA
-203 VPKPKRDVRLSRRRT
+203 
-218 PLLAEQPFRFVGN
+218 LLAEQPFRFVGN

-264 AALDEVAARLS
+264 AALDEVSARLS
-275 AAGPNPPLW
+275 AAGLESAAVADILATVRRRYDYN
-284 RTFRDCSPPLR
+284 T
-295 LQHAGGSLP
+295 QGGAL

>member
-1 MGKGAGK
+1 MS
-8 IYPATERI
+8 
-16 PLICDRMIHLAVDLL
+16 DQMIHLAVDLL

-40 CRGAVRALVGNP
+40 CRGAVRALIGNP

-66 AVTAEIGAAEIAGR
+66 AVTAEIGAAEITGR

-87 VARGN
+87 VALSN

-100 QRTDALPVR
+100 QRTDASLCAAMRLAHEGAAGGVITCGATGAVLVTSIMILGKLPR
-109 RHAVGSRGG
+109 
-118 SGRRHHLRRD
+118 L
-128 RRCAGH
+128 
-134 LHHDPGQAAAPRPI
+134 RPI

-180 AHRVTPICDAS
+180 AHLGDAYMRCIGCS
-191 AVPRRA
+191 SPRIALLSNGAEAKKGCEAVKA
-197 SRCCPT
+197 AHA
-203 VPKPKRDVRLSRRRT
+203 
-218 PLLAEQPFRFVGN
+218 LLAEQPFRFVGN
-231 IEATSALRGTADVI
+231 IEATSALRGSADVI

-264 AALDEVAARLS
+264 AALDEVSARLS
-275 AAGPNPPLW
+275 AAGLESAAVADVLATVRRRYDYN
-284 RTFRDCSPPLR
+284 T
-295 LQHAGGSLP
+295 QGGAL
-304 LLGVRKP
+304 LLGVHKP

-337 RFIERVAETVR
+337 RFIERVAETMR

>member
-1 MGKGAGK
+1 MS
-8 IYPATERI
+8 
-16 PLICDRMIHLAVDLL
+16 DQMIHLAVDLL

-40 CRGAVRALVGNP
+40 CRGAVRALIGNP

-87 VARGN
+87 VALSN

-100 QRTDALPVR
+100 QRTDASLCAAMRLAHEGAAGGVITCGATGAVLVTSIMILGKLPR
-109 RHAVGSRGG
+109 
-118 SGRRHHLRRD
+118 L
-128 RRCAGH
+128 
-134 LHHDPGQAAAPRPI
+134 RPI

-180 AHRVTPICDAS
+180 AHLGDAYMRCIGCS
-191 AVPRRA
+191 SPRIALLSNGAEAKKGCEAVKA
-197 SRCCPT
+197 AHA
-203 VPKPKRDVRLSRRRT
+203 
-218 PLLAEQPFRFVGN
+218 LLAEQHFRFVGN
-231 IEATSALRGTADVI
+231 IEATSALRGSADVI

-264 AALDEVAARLS
+264 AALDEVSARLS
-275 AAGPNPPLW
+275 AAGLESAAVADILATVRRRYDYN
-284 RTFRDCSPPLR
+284 T
-295 LQHAGGSLP
+295 QGGAL